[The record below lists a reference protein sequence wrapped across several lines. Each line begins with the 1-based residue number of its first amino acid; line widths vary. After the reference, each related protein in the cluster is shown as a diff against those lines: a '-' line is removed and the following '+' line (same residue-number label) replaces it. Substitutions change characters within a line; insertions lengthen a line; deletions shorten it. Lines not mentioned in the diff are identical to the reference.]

1 MKTLARLTDK
11 VIFNKEGLSYNRA
24 VYRSLVLLRNSDDL
38 YACIYDSDTDSTKL
52 IETDKVFFSFRL
64 RRLLKDLTGC
74 KVNNI
79 RLLGKVILNSRLLDF
94 VQHTF
99 LYLCETADKT
109 KKKNSD
115 VLLWLNLD
123 EILDLLARLI
133 RSDKARRKDI
143 NVEFKKAE
151 KELQAKETE
160 LATAKTNNHK

>member
-24 VYRSLVLLRNSDDL
+24 VYRSLVLLRNSDNL

-79 RLLGKVILNSRLLDF
+79 RILGKVILNSRLLDF

-99 LYLCETADKT
+99 YIY
-109 KKKNSD
+109 
-115 VLLWLNLD
+115 V
-123 EILDLLARLI
+123 IQLI
-133 RSDKARRKDI
+133 KQKRRTVMFFSGLI
-143 NVEFKKAE
+143 SMRFWIP
-151 KELQAKETE
+151 
-160 LATAKTNNHK
+160 